1 MVVVG
6 TRPEAIKLAPVI
18 LGLRDATDLE
28 PVVVVTGQHR
38 EILDEV
44 LDLFRIVPDHDL
56 AILRDG
62 QSLTH
67 LTAAALEGVGR
78 VLDQECPDAVVVQ
91 GDTTTTFTAALA
103 AFYRGV
109 PIVHVEAGL
118 RSRTLTSPFPEEA
131 NRQLTSR
138 LATLHL
144 CPTPTSRDN
153 LLAEGIDP
161 AQVLVTGNTVIDAL
175 HHVIALP
182 EVADDGPDDPGIRT
196 VLVTAHRR
204 ESWGG
209 GLARIAEA
217 LRSVVA
223 GRPDVRVLFPIHP
236 NPVVREAMVPVLG
249 ELPNVDIVDPLP
261 YRSFAR
267 AMARSYLV
275 VTDSGGVQEEAPS
288 LGVPVLVTRRNTER
302 PEAVT
307 AGAVALVG
315 DDPQIIAAELTRLLD
330 DPAARDRM
338 ARSVSPYGDGRAA
351 PRAVQALRLLLFGD
365 AAPEP
370 FVSDRTT

>member
-6 TRPEAIKLAPVI
+6 TRPEAVKLAPVVR
-18 LGLRDATDLE
+18 GLRATTDLE

-44 LDLFRIVPDHDL
+44 LELFRIVPDHDL
-56 AILRDG
+56 AILRDR

-67 LTAAALEGVGR
+67 ITGAALEGVGR
-78 VLDQECPDAVVVQ
+78 VLDQERPDAVVVQ
-91 GDTTTTFTAALA
+91 GDTTTTFAAALA

-109 PIVHVEAGL
+109 PVVHVEAGL
-118 RSRTLTSPFPEEA
+118 RSGTLTNPFPEEA

-138 LATLHL
+138 LTALHL
-144 CPTPTSRDN
+144 CPTQTSRDN
-153 LLAEGIDP
+153 LLTEGIDP
-161 AQVLVTGNTVIDAL
+161 ARVLVTGNTVIDAL

-182 EVADDGPDDPGIRT
+182 GGDDDDLADPGTRT

-204 ESWGG
+204 ESWEG

-223 GRPDVRVLFPIHP
+223 GRSDVRVLFPIHP

-249 ELPNVDIVDPLP
+249 DLPNVDIVDPLP
-261 YRSFAR
+261 YRSFVR

-288 LGVPVLVTRRNTER
+288 LGVPVLVTRRTTER
-302 PEAVT
+302 PEAVA

-315 DDPQIIAAELTRLLD
+315 DDPQVIAAELTRLLD

-338 ARSVSPYGDGRAA
+338 GRAVSPYGDGRAA
-351 PRAVQALRLLLFGD
+351 PRVVQALRMLLAGA

-370 FVSDRTT
+370 FVPDRTS